1 VNVDPSV
8 PANDRPERR
17 RGRPR
22 SARAHRAILDAALSL
37 LVEEGYDVMSI
48 EAVAE
53 RAGVGKATIYRR
65 WDSKEELVAEALGRQ
80 REEVRIP
87 DSGDAKEDVISLLE
101 EDLGVVTSP
110 LGERTLAQIIGASAK
125 HPRFKETY
133 WENTIAPRRA
143 AITQVLERAK
153 ARGEVREDA
162 DLELTIDMM
171 VGPLLYHLLVKP
183 TPEPLEELLRS
194 AVKAVWRSIAVRG

>member
-37 LVEEGYDVMSI
+37 LVEEGYDTMSI

-65 WDSKEELVAEALGRQ
+65 WDSKEELVA
-80 REEVRIP
+80 
-87 DSGDAKEDVISLLE
+87 DA
-101 EDLGVVTSP
+101 
-110 LGERTLAQIIGASAK
+110 
-125 HPRFKETY
+125 
-133 WENTIAPRRA
+133 
-143 AITQVLERAK
+143 
-153 ARGEVREDA
+153 
-162 DLELTIDMM
+162 
-171 VGPLLYHLLVKP
+171 
-183 TPEPLEELLRS
+183 
-194 AVKAVWRSIAVRG
+194 